1 MILRASVGAIG
12 MLFCFTMRAVPARY
26 RFPVARG
33 VARVFTPLLFNRA
46 LRGWVRKP
54 TVLESDQDYVLS
66 ELVVLL
72 KHSRTKLEVP
82 LAIDGL
88 EHLDAAVSAGRG
100 VLLTGPHTTLSIV
113 AIRHLHN
120 LGYKVALV
128 TRNPYPL
135 PPGEGSALQRI
146 PLTPMFLRAVRD
158 AWSQGKIVFA
168 MTDRR
173 DAVDGKSVSF
183 EVAGGTVH
191 FTDGL
196 LRFAARRNA
205 VPLFLASRTVDGKV
219 LARIMNPA
227 DGRSGGAGL
236 QEFVECVQEYAE
248 SIRVRPRLTDRT

>member
-1 MILRASVGAIG
+1 
-12 MLFCFTMRAVPARY
+12 MLFCFTMRAVPSRY

-33 VARVFTPLLFNRA
+33 VARVCTPLLFNRA

-88 EHLDAAVSAGRG
+88 EHLDAAISAGRA
-100 VLLTGPHTTLSIV
+100 VLLTGPHTSLSIV

-120 LGYKVALV
+120 LGYDVTLV
-128 TRNPYPL
+128 TRNPYRL
-135 PPGEGSALQRI
+135 PPGERSALPRI

-158 AWSQGKIVFA
+158 AWSKGKIVFA

-173 DAVDGKSVSF
+173 DAVEGKTVSF

-196 LRFAARRNA
+196 LRFAARHDA
-205 VPLFLASRTVDGKV
+205 VPLFLASRTMDGKV
-219 LARIMNPA
+219 FTTIMNPA
-227 DGRSGGAGL
+227 EGRSGEGGL
-236 QEFVECVQEYAE
+236 QEYVECVREYAE
-248 SIRVRPRLTDRT
+248 SVRVHPRRADRT